1 MGENSSFLP
10 VSKLQGQRET
20 LLNVH
25 NVLEILHT
33 WILSELTADI
43 IVSISVTIL
52 KVRQAL
58 REVLSTQRSTLA
70 NVIAHE
76 LGEMFWRQ
84 PCGVPPVTPPESW
97 VLLLGLLAS
106 PPLPHEWSPGDH
118 QGSSGQ
124 WPGPTLPS
132 SYCVVSKIHLT
143 SCCLDLPICEMG
155 IKFRCCTSVCS
166 VKPWCLMINE
176 IMSGWGLC
184 PRANSFIMKQ
194 SPLFLHP
201 FTHWQSFFLSII
213 N

>member
-76 LGEMFWRQ
+76 LGEMF
-84 PCGVPPVTPPESW
+84 
-97 VLLLGLLAS
+97 
-106 PPLPHEWSPGDH
+106 
-118 QGSSGQ
+118 
-124 WPGPTLPS
+124 
-132 SYCVVSKIHLT
+132 
-143 SCCLDLPICEMG
+143 
-155 IKFRCCTSVCS
+155 
-166 VKPWCLMINE
+166 
-176 IMSGWGLC
+176 
-184 PRANSFIMKQ
+184 
-194 SPLFLHP
+194 
-201 FTHWQSFFLSII
+201 
-213 N
+213 